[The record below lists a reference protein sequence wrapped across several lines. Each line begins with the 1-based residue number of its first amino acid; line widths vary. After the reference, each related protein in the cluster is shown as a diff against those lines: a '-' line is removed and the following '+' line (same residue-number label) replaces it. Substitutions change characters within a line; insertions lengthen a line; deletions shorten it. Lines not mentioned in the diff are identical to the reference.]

1 MLQQTLKPLMF
12 RFTSAV
18 STYQQTL
25 IETSLPFVHQ
35 YGWSDAAIHQGCQKL
50 GLSPASHRLIS
61 PYDMITHCMRKWNN
75 TSLRIVDDENF
86 GQAKRIKDK
95 IHFSIKTRL
104 QQELE
109 FIDTWNQAMAIGAHP
124 SNILSTSIA
133 IVT

>member
-1 MLQQTLKPLMF
+1 MIQQTLKPLMF
-12 RFTSAV
+12 RFTSEA
-18 STYQQTL
+18 SNYHKTL

-50 GLSPASHRLIS
+50 GLSPASHRLIT
-61 PYDMITHCMRKWNN
+61 PYDMITYCMRKWNK

-104 QQELE
+104 QQ
-109 FIDTWNQAMAIGAHP
+109 
-124 SNILSTSIA
+124 
-133 IVT
+133 